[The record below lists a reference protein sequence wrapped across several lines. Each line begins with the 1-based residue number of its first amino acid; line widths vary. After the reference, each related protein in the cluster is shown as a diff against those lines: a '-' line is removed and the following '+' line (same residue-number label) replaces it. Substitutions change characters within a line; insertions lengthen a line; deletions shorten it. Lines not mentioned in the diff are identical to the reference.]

1 MLCATNP
8 KLRIPQDL
16 GIDSNPI
23 IYQALA
29 RCEELSRRWQK
40 EEELRE
46 EAQNR
51 QEALLQETRQREEA
65 QELRFQEVLSERDVA
80 VAELTASAIKHRVS
94 KRDAYTD
101 AGVRTA
107 EKVSQWPTSTKP

>member
-1 MLCATNP
+1 VRQTH

-16 GIDSNPI
+16 GIEFNPNL
-23 IYQALA
+23 YQALA